1 MKIRNL
7 FFHIGSIAFVFTIA
21 SCSTF
26 GGKDLKKAIEQSEV
40 QNAQLQLLIQDL
52 QKELDT
58 KNAEL
63 KKVTKERDDL
73 ESANNDLKK
82 SLSESKNALS
92 KRIST
97 LTVDKQALEKKLSEL
112 QLALDAQKAKE
123 EREMTRIKSTNDQ
136 LIESLKNEINE
147 KQVEIQQYKGVL
159 TINMMDKIF
168 FDSGKTIIKPS
179 GRSALDRVGEIL
191 KNLPEKMIQIEGHTD
206 DVPIAEEYQNVFP
219 NNWSLGA
226 RRAINVAVYFIDKL
240 KIDPTRIE
248 IISFSKYRPR
258 VPNNSPENRAKNRRI
273 EIVLTDRGL
282 YQFMEMKEGI
292 K

>member
-1 MKIRNL
+1 MKKRIIFYLIL
-7 FFHIGSIAFVFTIA
+7 FTAFVLTTI

-26 GGKDLKKAIEQSEV
+26 GGQDLKKALENSEV
-40 QNAQLQLLIQDL
+40 QNAQLQLLVQDL
-52 QKELDT
+52 QKELDS

-63 KKVTKERDDL
+63 KKVTKEKDDL
-73 ESANNDLKK
+73 ETSNDDLKK

-92 KRIST
+92 KRISA
-97 LTVDKQALEKKLSEL
+97 LTSEKQALQKKLSEL
-112 QLALDAQKAKE
+112 QLALDGQKAKE
-123 EREMTRIKSTNDQ
+123 EREIERLKATNKE
-136 LIESLKNEINE
+136 LVNSLKNEIND
-147 KQVEIQQYKGVL
+147 QQIEIQQYKGVL

-168 FDSGKTIIKPS
+168 FDSGRTILKTS
-179 GRSALDRVGEIL
+179 GNSVLDRVGKIL

-206 DVPIAEEYQNVFP
+206 DVPIAEEFQTVIP
-219 NNWSLGA
+219 NNWALGA

-258 VPNNSPENRAKNRRI
+258 VPNTSPENRAKNRRI
-273 EIVLTDRGL
+273 EIVLTDRSL
-282 YQFMEMKEGI
+282 AQFMEIKEGI